1 MMSADKISEL
11 ARTRGFFWPAS
22 EIYGGIAGFY
32 EFGPLGA
39 TLKRK
44 FENYWRDFFGRAE
57 GFQEIETPIL
67 MPKEV
72 FIASKHLEK
81 FVDPIVRCKK
91 CNLVYRADHLVQEK
105 LKMKREDVEGLSNE
119 QLTGLIEKN
128 KIRCRCGGELAEVE
142 FFNMMFRTTA
152 GADREV
158 YLRPETAQGHFVA
171 FKRLFEMS
179 GKKLPMG
186 VIQIGRAFRN
196 EISPRQ
202 GMIRLREFSQ
212 AEAEIFFD
220 PDKIDEHPK
229 FDEVKDC
236 RLNLFPLGSRK
247 TGETIKMKAGEAVKK
262 KILPKLMVYYLVRVQ
277 QFFESLGISN
287 EHLRFKEM
295 APEEKPFYTK
305 YAWDCEILTKAFDW
319 VECVA
324 DNYRTDWDL
333 GGHMKVSGQDMAV
346 VSDDK
351 KIVPHV
357 WELSFGIDRPLYCL
371 FEHWYNEDKDRV
383 FLSIPLK
390 LVPREVAVF
399 PLVAKDRLD
408 KKAEK
413 VCELLR
419 KEGFSV
425 EYEEKDSI
433 GRRYYRQ
440 DMNGTPFCVTVDY
453 DSLKREDIT
462 IRERDSTK
470 QVRVK
475 IKDLAEVLRKL
486 LNQETKFEK
495 VGKSFKS

>member
-1 MMSADKISEL
+1 MMSVDKIFDL
-11 ARTRGFFWPAS
+11 AKTRGFFWPAS
-22 EIYGGIAGFY
+22 EIYGGVAGFY

-39 TLKRK
+39 VLKRK
-44 FENYWRDFFGRAE
+44 FENYWRDFFGKAE
-57 GFQEIETPIL
+57 DFPEIETPTL

-72 FIASKHLEK
+72 FVASKHLEK
-81 FVDPIVRCKK
+81 FVDPITKCKK
-91 CNLVYRADHLVQEK
+91 CDLIYRADHLVQEK

-119 QLTGLIEKN
+119 QLTELIEKN
-128 KIRCRCGGELAEVE
+128 KIKCKCGGELTKVE
-142 FFNMMFRTTA
+142 FFNMMFRTIA
-152 GADREV
+152 GTDREI

-186 VIQIGRAFRN
+186 VIQVGRAFRN

-220 PDKIDEHPK
+220 PDKIDEHSK
-229 FDEVKDC
+229 FGEIKNYE
-236 RLNLFPLGSRK
+236 LNLFPLDNRK
-247 TGETIKMKAGEAVKK
+247 TGETIKMKAGEVVKK
-262 KILPKLMVYYLVRVQ
+262 KILPRLMVYYLVKVQ
-277 QFFESLGISN
+277 QFFESLGIPN
-287 EHLRFKEM
+287 EHMRFKEM

-305 YAWDCEILTKAFDW
+305 YAWDCEILTKAFEW

-333 GGHMKVSGQDMAV
+333 GGHMEVSGQDMTV
-346 VSDDK
+346 LSDGK
-351 KIVPHV
+351 RIVPHV

-371 FEHWYNEDKDRV
+371 FEHWYNEEKDRV

-390 LVPREVAVF
+390 LVPVEVAVF

-413 VCELLR
+413 VCELLK

-453 DSLKREDIT
+453 DSLKKEDVT
-462 IRERDSTK
+462 IRERDTTK

-475 IKDLAEVLRKL
+475 IKDLIEILRKL
-486 LNQETKFEK
+486 LNQEIKFEK
-495 VGKSFKS
+495 AGKSI